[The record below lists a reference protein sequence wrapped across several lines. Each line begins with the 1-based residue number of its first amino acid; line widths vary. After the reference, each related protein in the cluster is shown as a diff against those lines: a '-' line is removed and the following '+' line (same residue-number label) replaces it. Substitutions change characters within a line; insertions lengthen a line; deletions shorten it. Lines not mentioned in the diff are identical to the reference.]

1 MRRIALITLIATFHF
16 LFLQSIKAEL
26 KLPAIVSSNM
36 VLQRNTTVVL
46 WGWADAKEKITI
58 EASWL
63 EELINSESDKNG
75 NWRIEIKTTNS
86 KEPQTIVIKSNTST
100 ITLENVLFGEV
111 WLCSGQSNMQQSL
124 KGYDGEPIFGS
135 VMAVAKSNNPNLRIF
150 TVGRVGSKTPLK
162 DVEQYTAWQ
171 QATPESVIDFSA
183 IAYFFGKQLQEI
195 LDCPVGMIH
204 TSWNGSAI
212 QPWISKEVISSYQ
225 EVNLEDVDITVKT
238 NYIPT
243 ALFNSMIHPLLSYKI
258 KGVLWY
264 QGESNRREPENYK
277 KLFPAMVKDWRTR
290 WGIGDFPFYY
300 VQIAPY
306 IYRNNN
312 NAFQSVEDNS
322 AFIREAQLQCL
333 DLIPNS
339 GIAIT
344 MDIGDDY
351 NIHPIRKKEVADRLL
366 FNALNQTYGFKT
378 VDYTTPIYDTLEV
391 RDGGIILKFRNAEN
405 GLYSYNELEGF
416 EIAGEDKVF
425 YPANARIGM
434 RKDVIKRNEVFVI
447 SDKVPDPVAV
457 RYAWRNYIVGT
468 LFGTNLL
475 PASSFR
481 TDEWDDATRFE
492 K

>member
-124 KGYDGEPIFGS
+124 KGYDGEPVFGS